1 LEFVKFACERENMLL
16 HIFVWKRRR
25 RPKRP
30 AATSLGRKSRELAK
44 PVENQPP
51 YARIRHPMNKPYFH
65 HVLIASD
72 DLERSRQFYS
82 GVLELEEINRP
93 AFAYPGIWYKI
104 GDGQQ
109 QLHIIVRSE
118 ATIRRNK
125 SNDPNDIHFALRMES
140 YRDTLA
146 WLRNKGFRDDVFE
159 GDLRKME
166 LLPTSLAGWPQ
177 IYILDPDRNIIEFSF
192 ETVN

>member
-1 LEFVKFACERENMLL
+1 MRSDLL
-16 HIFVWKRRR
+16 FHSI
-25 RPKRP
+25 
-30 AATSLGRKSRELAK
+30 TS
-44 PVENQPP
+44 
-51 YARIRHPMNKPYFH
+51 MNKPYVH
-65 HVLIASD
+65 HVLVAAD

-118 ATIRRNK
+118 ATIRRK
-125 SNDPNDIHFALRMES
+125 KPNDPDDIHFALRMES

-146 WLRNKGFRDDVFE
+146 WLRNKGFRDDVPE
-159 GDLRKME
+159 ADLSKME
-166 LLPTSLAGWPQ
+166 LRPTSLAGFPQ
-177 IYILDPDRNIIEFSF
+177 IYILDPDRNIIEFNF
-192 ETVN
+192 DKMD

>member
-1 LEFVKFACERENMLL
+1 MVA
-16 HIFVWKRRR
+16 
-25 RPKRP
+25 
-30 AATSLGRKSRELAK
+30 S
-44 PVENQPP
+44 
-51 YARIRHPMNKPYFH
+51 MNKPYFH
-65 HVLIASD
+65 HILIAAD

-109 QLHIIVRSE
+109 QLHIIVRAE

-125 SNDPNDIHFALRMES
+125 SNDPYDIHFALRMES

-146 WLRNKGFRDDVFE
+146 WLRNKGFRDDVPDD
-159 GDLRKME
+159 DLRKME
-166 LLPTSLAGWPQ
+166 LRLTSLAGWPQ
-177 IYILDPDRNIIEFSF
+177 IYILDPDRNTIEFSF
-192 ETVN
+192 ETMD

>member
-1 LEFVKFACERENMLL
+1 
-16 HIFVWKRRR
+16 
-25 RPKRP
+25 
-30 AATSLGRKSRELAK
+30 LGVGLAK
-44 PVENQPP
+44 PPFKLKRRWKISELAQKLDTPV
-51 YARIRHPMNKPYFH
+51 NKPYFH

-82 GVLELEEINRP
+82 DVLELEEINRP
-93 AFAYPGIWYKI
+93 AFPYPGIWYKI
-104 GDGQQ
+104 GGGLQ
-109 QLHIIVRSE
+109 QLHIIVSSE

-125 SNDPNDIHFALRMES
+125 ANDPNDIHFALRMES

-146 WLRNKGFRDDVFE
+146 WLRNKGFRDDVPA

-192 ETVN
+192 ETID